1 MAVRRATR
9 KYDDILSFLRDYEA
23 TLKDGGVFLPAGTL
37 KGELSNEVR
46 LDFVLPIVG
55 RAGPVKAQVVHRSP
69 EGVALLIPSMSTEV
83 QALFDKFF
91 AMVVGIRDHFI
102 QSGEVVLRADHEA
115 QVLALQQEKDVAV
128 ARAVAL
134 TNQQQ
139 QQQHVA
145 NEGAETSSAAAPEPA
160 SPAQDSDA
168 PLSRGFKIPNLPSL
182 KLVKSGALSG
192 DSFRNMLLELAL
204 HSMRALMVVEHP
216 DGPVRYGFWDR
227 GGPVGWRTEPVQ
239 EGEVLGVLLYRSEQI
254 SREQLQESLRFMEQQ
269 NCRQGEAFIEMGLMS
284 FPQLVM
290 VLGKQV
296 DFVLQ
301 QALTASAGKWSLY
314 GLEELPEQFLPP
326 PLRVP
331 SLLFRSLSVHARTLS
346 MSEVRRTQTDKL
358 NRYVSLTESAKKI
371 ITDIKMTSS
380 ELKFVE
386 IMMSNSWRFR
396 ELFTVSPMSRGQT
409 GAFLWAMDE
418 LGFMNY
424 ATNEDIARKLSRLT
438 KRIRSKK
445 RHISRG
451 TKFDILE
458 IHWICLPQDIEKAY
472 KRVHDEFDVTKISIP
487 LPAELRKD
495 AEEILTHINES
506 HEFLKDASQRRAY
519 RKTLIEPMMIRQSAD
534 LLSKQGEM
542 AIMRRDRRAACGC
555 FTKALELMPKSSLYK
570 AGLKRSTAIM

>member
-9 KYDDILSFLRDYEA
+9 RYDDILSFLRDYEA
-23 TLKDGGVFLPAGTL
+23 TLKDGGVFLPAKTL

-69 EGVALLIPSMSTEV
+69 EGVALLIPAMNSEV
-83 QALFDKFF
+83 QTLFDKFF
-91 AMVVGIRDHFI
+91 AMVAELQDHFI

-115 QVLALQQEKDVAV
+115 QVSALQQEKDVAV

-134 TNQQQ
+134 ANQQRP
-139 QQQHVA
+139 VA
-145 NEGAETSSAAAPEPA
+145 DDEQEAGTPNAVVPTPA

-168 PLSRGFKIPNLPSL
+168 PLPRGFQIPDLSSL
-182 KLVKSGALSG
+182 KLIKSGALSG
-192 DSFRNMLLELAL
+192 VSFRNTLLELAL

-216 DGPVRYGFWDR
+216 DGRVRYGFWDR

-254 SREQLQESLRFMEQQ
+254 SREQLQESLLFMEQQ

-380 ELKFVE
+380 EVKFVE
-386 IMMSNSWRFR
+386 IMLSNSWRFR

-472 KRVHDEFDVTKISIP
+472 NRVYGEFDVTKISIP

-506 HEFLKDASQRRAY
+506 YEFLKDASQRRAY

-555 FTKALELMPKSSLYK
+555 FTKALELIPKSSLYK
-570 AGLKRSTAIM
+570 AGLRRSTAIM